1 MYFKENLR
9 LLRKKNSISQNE
21 IANALG
27 YKSFTTVQKWEDGTS
42 MPSMGRLQKLAGIL
56 GVALDD
62 LINKNLSI
70 INYVPIPV
78 VGTIRTGPAI
88 FAQQNISEYEYVNI
102 EEAKDGEYFYLDVVG
117 DSMKDIRILEG
128 DRVYIKKQSTLENGE
143 VGVVLIEDEATL
155 KRVFYDKDKLVL
167 KSENEAYEPM
177 VFTRK
182 DIDEKNIK
190 VLGKLIHNKIKY

>member
-42 MPSMGRLQKLAGIL
+42 MPSMGKLQKLAGIL